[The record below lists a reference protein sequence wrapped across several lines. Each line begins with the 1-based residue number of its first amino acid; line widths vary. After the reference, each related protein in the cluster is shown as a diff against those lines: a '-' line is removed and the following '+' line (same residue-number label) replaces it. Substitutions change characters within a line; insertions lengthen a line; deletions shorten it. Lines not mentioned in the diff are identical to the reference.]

1 MLINC
6 LSPISPSAFISRRV
20 WVEVVTKANTI
31 YASVCITGTGY
42 FTSAASQLFIDLIT
56 HIHLPLIKR
65 EEGLLAV
72 KTIYYHLI

>member
-6 LSPISPSAFISRRV
+6 LPPLSPSAFIRRSV
-20 WVEVVTKANTI
+20 WDEVVTEANKI
-31 YASVCITGTGY
+31 YTYVCITGTGC
-42 FTSAASQLFIDLIT
+42 FTSAASQLFIGLIT
-56 HIHLPLIKR
+56 HIPLPRIKR

>member
-1 MLINC
+1 MAINC
-6 LSPISPSAFISRRV
+6 LSPISPSAFIRRRV
-20 WVEVVTKANTI
+20 WVEVVTDANTI

-42 FTSAASQLFIDLIT
+42 FTNAVLQPFIDLIT
-56 HIHLPLIKR
+56 HIPLPLIKR